1 MNARDV
7 VCRFMLAAFAA
18 TAASPALSDSDR
30 DRGRDPDYRWRNVE
44 IVGGGYVPGIIFNQT
59 EPGLAYARTDI
70 GGAYR
75 WNERTQRWKPLLDW
89 VHWDDWGL
97 TGVDS
102 LATDPVDPDR
112 LYVLAGT
119 YTNDWDP
126 NNGAILRSKDR
137 GRSFDK
143 VELPFKSGG
152 NMPGRNMGERL
163 AIDPNANRI
172 LYLGARS
179 GNGLWRSTDFGRT
192 WARVASFPATGDYA
206 ANPGDP
212 NGLDSDPLGVVWIV
226 FDKNTG
232 KRGTATRTIY
242 VGVAD
247 LGQSVYRSQDGGV
260 TWAALPG
267 QPTFPAFMPHHAVLA
282 STGILYIT
290 YNNRG
295 GPYDGD
301 MGDVW
306 KYDTASALWTKISPD
321 PSSSTNSW
329 FGYGGITVDA
339 QNPNTLMVSELNRWW
354 PEANIW
360 RSTDAGATWTSMWT
374 FGPWPTREFR
384 YTHDISASP
393 WLTFNQTLSLPE
405 RAPRLGWMIG
415 DIEID
420 PFDSNRMLYG
430 TGATIYGTDDLTA
443 WDGGG
448 TFTLSV
454 KAQGIEETSVQDLIS
469 PPAGAP
475 LLSALGDLGG
485 LRHDDLSVVPDK
497 LLDNPTQTTGT
508 SLDFAELA
516 PNIIARV
523 GNGGGSFG
531 FSSDGGVTWSP
542 GSAAAGGSGGH
553 ITASAD
559 GASLVWSPG
568 NRAAHYSL
576 DNGNTWLASAGL
588 PQGARVGSDRVI
600 AGKYYAAAA
609 GAFYVSVD
617 HGATFVPTAATGL
630 PLDDVRFKAL
640 PGRAGEIW
648 LAAAGNGL
656 WRSSNGGVSFRKLA
670 NVQEANNIGFG
681 KAKRA
686 RDYPAL
692 YSSARIGNVRGIFR
706 SEDAGRSWTRIND
719 DRHQYAYTGAAI
731 TGDPRVYGRVYVST
745 NGRGIIYGEP
755 QHDHDVDCER
765 SHRRH
770 RHGDLD
776 NE

>member
-321 PSSSTNSW
+321 PSRGRTPVRLRRNHRRCAESEHPH
-329 FGYGGITVDA
+329 GVRA
-339 QNPNTLMVSELNRWW
+339 QPLVARGQYLAQHRC
-354 PEANIW
+354 W
-360 RSTDAGATWTSMWT
+360 R
-374 FGPWPTREFR
+374 
-384 YTHDISASP
+384 
-393 WLTFNQTLSLPE
+393 N
-405 RAPRLGWMIG
+405 
-415 DIEID
+415 
-420 PFDSNRMLYG
+420 
-430 TGATIYGTDDLTA
+430 
-443 WDGGG
+443 
-448 TFTLSV
+448 
-454 KAQGIEETSVQDLIS
+454 
-469 PPAGAP
+469 
-475 LLSALGDLGG
+475 
-485 LRHDDLSVVPDK
+485 
-497 LLDNPTQTTGT
+497 
-508 SLDFAELA
+508 LDFDVDLRAMA
-516 PNIIARV
+516 HARV
-523 GNGGGSFG
+523 SLHPRHQRVAVAHLQ
-531 FSSDGGVTWSP
+531 SDT
-542 GSAAAGGSGGH
+542 
-553 ITASAD
+553 
-559 GASLVWSPG
+559 LVARA
-568 NRAAHYSL
+568 RAAP
-576 DNGNTWLASAGL
+576 G
-588 PQGARVGSDRVI
+588 
-600 AGKYYAAAA
+600 
-609 GAFYVSVD
+609 
-617 HGATFVPTAATGL
+617 
-630 PLDDVRFKAL
+630 LDD
-640 PGRAGEIW
+640 
-648 LAAAGNGL
+648 
-656 WRSSNGGVSFRKLA
+656 
-670 NVQEANNIGFG
+670 
-681 KAKRA
+681 
-686 RDYPAL
+686 
-692 YSSARIGNVRGIFR
+692 
-706 SEDAGRSWTRIND
+706 
-719 DRHQYAYTGAAI
+719 
-731 TGDPRVYGRVYVST
+731 
-745 NGRGIIYGEP
+745 
-755 QHDHDVDCER
+755 
-765 SHRRH
+765 RRH
-770 RHGDLD
+770 R
-776 NE
+776 N